1 MMAKLLLN
9 KCIQCKLCKKQV
21 NCPSGNVKEAIKTGR
36 CSGCGAC
43 TLVCPEEALVL
54 EESGEDALSVNV
66 NGEELMASGT
76 VKNALELAGVK
87 ISKYPCSIKDCLFV
101 PCDCG
106 GCWTCLVEVNGIL
119 STACITPL
127 EEGMKIVTRIKEDI
141 PAFRVVS
148 SFGVHSAGGVGTPHW
163 LKTKEGPVE
172 VVGFTHG
179 CNLRCPQC
187 QNYPLALTSTGS
199 LVEPHEASQILLGL
213 KDNHGMDRI
222 ALSGGESTL
231 NRKWLVEVVKAIR
244 NEDDDVSIHIDTNGT
259 ILTPPYIDE
268 LVEAGMTDL
277 GIDLKSLHLCTYM
290 NITGLDDDELAQK
303 YLRTSW
309 NSVSYTVDNYVGD
322 IFLGIGI
329 PYNAALISTEEIE
342 EMGNEIFKLKPSVQ
356 VCVLDYRPE
365 FRRKWLV
372 KPSLNE
378 MMDIKEILNGC
389 GLETVVIQTSEGYF
403 GP

>member
-1 MMAKLLLN
+1 MRAKLLLN
-9 KCIQCKLCKKQV
+9 KCIQCKLCKTMV
-21 NCPSGNVKEAIKTGR
+21 NCPTGNVKEAIKTGR

-43 TLVCPEEALVL
+43 TLACPEEALIL
-54 EESGEDALSVNV
+54 EKSVEDALKVHM

-76 VKNALELAGVK
+76 VKNALQLAGVK
-87 ISKYPCSIKDCLFV
+87 ISKYPCFEDECLFV

-106 GCWTCLVEVNGIL
+106 GCWTCLVKVNGIL

-127 EEGMKIVTRIKEDI
+127 REGMKIETRIKDDI
-141 PAFRVVS
+141 PALRVVS
-148 SFGVHSAGGVGTPHW
+148 SFGVHTAGGVGTPHW
-163 LKTKEGPVE
+163 LKTAEGPVE

-213 KDNHGMDRI
+213 KDKHDVDRI

-231 NRKWLVEVVKAIR
+231 NRKWLTEVVKAIR
-244 NEDDDVSIHIDTNGT
+244 NEDDDVNIHIDTNGT
-259 ILTPPYIDE
+259 ILTPDYIDE
-268 LVEAGMTDL
+268 LVEGGMTDI

-290 NITGLDDDELAQK
+290 NITGLDDQKLAQM
-303 YLRTSW
+303 YLETSW
-309 NSVSYTVDNYVGD
+309 NSVSYITDNYGGF

-329 PYNAALISTEEIE
+329 PYNSALMSTAEIV
-342 EMGNEIFKLKPSVQ
+342 EMGNEIFKLNPSVQ

-365 FRRKWLV
+365 FRRRWLI
-372 KPSLNE
+372 KPSINE
-378 MMDIKEILNGC
+378 MIRIKEILNGC
-389 GLETVVIQTSEGYF
+389 GLETVVVQTSEGYL